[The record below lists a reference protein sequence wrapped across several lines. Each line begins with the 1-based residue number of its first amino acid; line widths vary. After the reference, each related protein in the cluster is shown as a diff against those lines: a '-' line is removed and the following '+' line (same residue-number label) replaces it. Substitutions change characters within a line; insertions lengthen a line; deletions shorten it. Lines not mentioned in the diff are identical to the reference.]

1 MRFDWYSATIEAPAT
16 EVIDGLSAALGA
28 TEREGKPFNGY
39 EHGVDLDLGGST
51 VAKVWYG
58 GNGGHPFAFASS
70 DSTDAFVEAVRRLW
84 PAHRVT
90 RVDAA
95 EDFDGAGSWD
105 RLYGL
110 AEAFALERG
119 LAVDQAG
126 DWLRLEAGRTF
137 YVGGRKS
144 AVRLRVYEKGKQLL
158 GEAALAGVH
167 ELPGISPDLVR
178 VELQVRPDKEARWT
192 AAALRPEDFY
202 GFSVWSR
209 DFLGALTGEDV
220 ERVTIREARATDV
233 ERSVGWMTRQ
243 YADTFDRLVEWLG
256 SERKALEYIRVG
268 FTHERRR
275 RAAA

>member
-1 MRFDWYSATIEAPAT
+1 MRFDWYSATIEAPAAD
-16 EVIDGLSAALGA
+16 VIERLSAALGA
-28 TEREGKPFNGY
+28 TERDGKPFNGY
-39 EHGVDLDLGGST
+39 EHGVDLELDGST

-58 GNGGHPFAFASS
+58 GNGGHPYAFASS
-70 DSTDAFVEAVRRLW
+70 DSSDAFVLAVRELW

-90 RVDAA
+90 RVDACQDYD
-95 EDFDGAGSWD
+95 EPGAWD

-110 AEAFALERG
+110 AEAFALSRG

-144 AVRLRVYEKGKQLL
+144 AVRLRVYEKGKQLR
-158 GEAALAGVH
+158 GEAALAGV
-167 ELPGISPDLVR
+167 ELDGISPDLVR
-178 VELQVRPDKEARWT
+178 VELQVRPDKDARWT
-192 AAALRPEDFY
+192 AAQLRPEDFY

-209 DFLGALTGEDV
+209 DFLASLTGEDV
-220 ERVTIREARATDV
+220 ERVTIREARSTDV

-243 YADTFDRLVEWLG
+243 YADTFDRLVEYLG
-256 SERKALEYIRVG
+256 SERKALEFIRVG